1 MSSMA
6 DTINPVSFYPST
18 PAAEEQSAAVR
29 DPIVDPRGNTEEP
42 AGELTF
48 SDVLD
53 ILNPLQH
60 IPVVSSVYRAV
71 TGDKIAQGP
80 QLAGDLLFGGPAA
93 LISAGARALFE
104 EAAGV
109 KMDTMV
115 ANLLGTEET
124 AETPNTAVV
133 AAAEKA
139 PATPETAPAPSEK
152 APAAA
157 EKPPVQV
164 AETPPETG
172 NAAALAALA
181 RDLRGLSRDLVKE
194 SRPNADTNARAET
207 SDQAPPRRTA
217 PTEAA
222 AAPHPN
228 LPPAGA
234 SPEWVAQAMERA
246 LVKYHNAARTGA
258 PAAHP
263 LSPSR

>member
-18 PAAEEQSAAVR
+18 PAAEEQSGAVR
-29 DPIVDPRGNTEEP
+29 DPIVDPRGTPEP

-115 ANLLGTEET
+115 ANLLGAEDT
-124 AETPNTAVV
+124 AETPETAVV
-133 AAAEKA
+133 AA
-139 PATPETAPAPSEK
+139 TEK

-164 AETPPETG
+164 AETPPENG

-194 SRPNADTNARAET
+194 SRPNADVNARTEAP
-207 SDQAPPRRTA
+207 DKAPPRTTA
-217 PTEAA
+217 PTAVAA
-222 AAPHPN
+222 AHPN

-234 SPEWVAQAMERA
+234 SPEWVARAMERA

-258 PAAHP
+258 HAAHP